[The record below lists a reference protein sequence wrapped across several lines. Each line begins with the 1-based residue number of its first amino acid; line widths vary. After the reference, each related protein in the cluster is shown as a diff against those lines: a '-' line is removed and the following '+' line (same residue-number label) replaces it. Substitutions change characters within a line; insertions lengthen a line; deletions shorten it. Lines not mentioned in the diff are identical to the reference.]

1 MSTILSS
8 LQKLL
13 VTPILLA
20 MFLLSLSIVLS
31 AQSKLLSL
39 DPAPARLYVAKGQ
52 DLVVKRVNVLGI
64 SKINVKTRVTRTV
77 SIYLGI

>member
-1 MSTILSS
+1 M
-8 LQKLL
+8 
-13 VTPILLA
+13 
-20 MFLLSLSIVLS
+20 LS

-39 DPAPARLYVAKGQ
+39 DPAQARLYVAKGQ

-64 SKINVKTRVTRTV
+64 NKINVKTLVTKTV

>member
-20 MFLLSLSIVLS
+20 MFLLSLGIVLS
-31 AQSKLLSL
+31 AQAKLLSL

-64 SKINVKTRVTRTV
+64 NKINVKTRVTKTV

>member
-1 MSTILSS
+1 M
-8 LQKLL
+8 
-13 VTPILLA
+13 
-20 MFLLSLSIVLS
+20 LS

-39 DPAPARLYVAKGQ
+39 DPAQARLYVAKGQ

-64 SKINVKTRVTRTV
+64 NKINVQTLVTKTV